1 MLDGKEEQGE
11 TDINES
17 FPGLRPVVLVVDDD
31 ADLRAL
37 AEIQLRERFEV
48 LTADSGQGCL
58 EVACE
63 RAPDVILLDMM
74 MPEMDGAQVMAKLA
88 DDPRT
93 RDIPVIFLS
102 ALTATEDRV
111 RGLDTG
117 AVDFIS
123 KPANPSE
130 FIARVSA
137 AARTKARQESMK
149 LTRDQDAITGLP
161 DRSTFEERMKQ
172 EGARARRMGT
182 PLTVMVVDIDQ
193 MDKIN
198 ERAGRDTGDE
208 MLHRI
213 AEVLGE
219 TLRASDVIF
228 RYGGDEFAAILP
240 DSAIGASYLAAER
253 CREAIRSLSA
263 EGLPV
268 TCSIGLAELSPGRSM
283 EELLAKTEIALFR
296 AKESGGDR
304 SWRADD
310 PRRHGMSPAALAEEL
325 TEREWTIL
333 RLLADK
339 KTEQDIAKRMGIRPG
354 TVRSH
359 KARIRRKL
367 NVSAE
372 MRLSEFVRD
381 NFRDLIARIG
391 DLGSLDSPIAE
402 SVES

>member
-1 MLDGKEEQGE
+1 M
-11 TDINES
+11 
-17 FPGLRPVVLVVDDD
+17 VLVVDDD

-37 AEIQLRERFEV
+37 AVMQLGDRFEV
-48 LTADSGQGCL
+48 LTADNGPECL
-58 EVACE
+58 RLAAE
-63 RAPDVILLDMM
+63 RTPDVILLDMM
-74 MPEMDGAQVMAKLA
+74 MPEMDGAEVMAHLA
-88 DDPRT
+88 EDPTT

-130 FIARVSA
+130 FIARVSV
-137 AARTKARQESMK
+137 AARIKAKQESLK
-149 LTRDQDAITGLP
+149 LSRNQDTITGLP
-161 DRSTFEERMKQ
+161 DRQAFHERMGQ

-182 PLTVMVVDIDQ
+182 PLTVMIIDIDQ
-193 MDKIN
+193 MDTIN
-198 ERAGRDTGDE
+198 KKSGRTTGDE
-208 MLHRI
+208 LLGRI
-213 AEVLGE
+213 AEILTQ
-219 TLRASDVIF
+219 TLRASDIIF

-240 DSAIGASYLAAER
+240 DSSIGSSFLAAER
-253 CREAIRSLSA
+253 CREAVRSL
-263 EGLPV
+263 GVQGTPV
-268 TCSIGLAELSPGRSM
+268 TCSIGIAELSSGRSM
-283 EELLAKTEIALFR
+283 EELLAKAEIALFR
-296 AKESGGDR
+296 AKESGSDR

-325 TEREWTIL
+325 TEREWMIL

-339 KTEQDIAKRMGIRPG
+339 RTEQDIARRMGIRPG

-372 MRLSEFVRD
+372 MRLGEFVRD

-391 DLGSLDSPIAE
+391 DLESLQEPIDT
-402 SVES
+402 